1 MGGIFHYK
9 SPWKFGLHGVTSF
22 PPCKHAATHLLGCFA
37 NTPCRPYLHGA
48 VMLHTYIRADIH
60 AYLLIYILT
69 CLLTYI
75 HTYILTYLH
84 TYTLT
89 YLHTYIRTNACIRPH
104 MHTCEHTNIFT
115 TFIYIYIEM
124 YVWFGSSFHLSLS
137 LFLSFSLYLYICMY
151 SYTPHL
157 HAALKINWNCWLWR
171 DSEMSLLTSCFLDSS
186 CKFHR
191 LPRLRTIPPCKCYVN
206 R

>member
-75 HTYILTYLH
+75 HTYLHTYILTYLH

-115 TFIYIYIEM
+115 KFIYIYIYRNVCM
-124 YVWFGSSFHLSLS
+124 VWEQFSSLSLS

-151 SYTPHL
+151 
-157 HAALKINWNCWLWR
+157 
-171 DSEMSLLTSCFLDSS
+171 LTRPIYMQL
-186 CKFHR
+186 
-191 LPRLRTIPPCKCYVN
+191 
-206 R
+206 